1 MSRFCIVIVGQG
13 VAGAMAAAM
22 FARML
27 TSERFLV
34 VSVPVSG
41 ADESIGSFGPIE
53 ASDASIRNFHAGLG
67 IDDARLI
74 RSTGASFGLGTSYI
88 GWTPHHPEYFVPFGD
103 IGAPIEGVAFHQHVM
118 RLRAAGRDYRLGD
131 FSVATQLARAGRFC
145 RPSDDP
151 NSPLSTFSYGLHL
164 PKQPYAR
171 MLLDYAKH
179 GGVEAQSSEFCSAE
193 LNADGQVI
201 AVTLDDG
208 ARIEADLF
216 VDASG
221 PSALLANQLAPA
233 SFKSW
238 KVWFP
243 FDSTVHATVAVP
255 IAPAPFNR
263 VEAVPAGWRGTVPA
277 MGRTGEAFVYSS
289 AMLSATDAEASL
301 TSALKGRI
309 ADLTHSR
316 FEPGRRASPWTANC
330 IAIGAAAA
338 QVEPLYPGSLMLV
351 QRSLER
357 LLRLFPG
364 NGRCDA
370 LAAEY
375 NRETIN
381 ELERYRDFVALRY
394 LLNERG
400 DPVWREAREAE
411 SSPELTRK
419 KRLYSS
425 RGAVPLV
432 DGDIFDEADWAFLF
446 DAHGL
451 VPRRHDFLA
460 ESVDEDRAAK
470 LLDHMQHALADAA
483 SRQPMHGEYL
493 MEIWER
499 AAA

>member
-1 MSRFCIVIVGQG
+1 MSPFRIVIVGQG

-27 TSERFLV
+27 NSDQFLV
-34 VSVPVSG
+34 FSVPVNG
-41 ADESIGSFGPIE
+41 ADESVGSFGPIE
-53 ASDASIRNFHAGLG
+53 VSDASIRNFHASLGL
-67 IDDARLI
+67 DDARLI
-74 RSTGASFGLGTSYI
+74 RSTGASFGLGTSYV
-88 GWTPHHPEYFVPFGD
+88 GWTEHHPEYFVPFGD
-103 IGAPIEGVAFHQHVM
+103 IGAPVEGVAFHQHVM

-131 FSVATQLARAGRFC
+131 FSVATQLARTGRFC

-179 GGVEAQSSEFCSAE
+179 GGVEARSSEFRSAE

-201 AVTLDDG
+201 AVILDDG

-221 PSALLANQLAPA
+221 PSTLLASQIAPA
-233 SFKSW
+233 SIESW
-238 KVWFP
+238 KAWFP

-255 IAPAPFNR
+255 VAPVPFNR
-263 VEAVPAGWRGTVPA
+263 VEAVPVGWRGSVPA
-277 MGRTGEAFVYSS
+277 MGRTGETLVYSS
-289 AMLSATDAEASL
+289 AQMSATDAAASL
-301 TSALKGRI
+301 TSSVNGGI
-309 ADLTHSR
+309 ADITHRR
-316 FEPGRRASPWTANC
+316 FESGRRASPWNYNC

-351 QRSLER
+351 QRSLGR

-381 ELERYRDFVALRY
+381 ELDRYRDFVALRY
-394 LLNERG
+394 LLNGRAEAG
-400 DPVWREAREAE
+400 WVEAREAE
-411 SSPELTRK
+411 MSPELARK
-419 KRLYSS
+419 KQLYSS

-432 DGDIFDEADWAFLF
+432 DGDIFDEADWALLF
-446 DAHGL
+446 DEHGV

-460 ESVDEDRAAK
+460 EAIDEGRAAK

-483 SRQPMHGEYL
+483 SRQPLHGEYL
-493 MEIWER
+493 MEVWER